1 MRCLLLLSA
10 ICVSDIWHLH
20 NFEVTSVFINLQ
32 FTIHT
37 CMNICDWTFSII
49 YVYIERNNAVC
60 IQVNV
65 QHVHRC
71 VPALYDDMD
80 HSTVYIHVHNNSV
93 YVHVCTYVCTYF
105 IHYHCLNIQSR
116 YMSERK
122 LEPKDVPGTFLNLV
136 SCSIISSVRMGPQ
149 YVCTCMSTQHTVT
162 IHCVVVP
169 SYNYVHVPTMYVY
182 LCT

>member
-20 NFEVTSVFINLQ
+20 NFEVTSVFTNLQ

-65 QHVHRC
+65 QHVRRC
-71 VPALYDDMD
+71 VPALYGDMD

-93 YVHVCTYVCTYF
+93 YVHISYTTTVST
-105 IHYHCLNIQSR
+105 SR
-116 YMSERK
+116 VATCQRENWNPR
-122 LEPKDVPGTFLNLV
+122 TFLEHFL
-136 SCSIISSVRMGPQ
+136 
-149 YVCTCMSTQHTVT
+149 T
-162 IHCVVVP
+162 
-169 SYNYVHVPTMYVY
+169 
-182 LCT
+182 L